1 MNFFQYQGKNQS
13 ENIINQNLFVKKS
26 SIPKPQNVKKNS
38 YNNRIINYNR
48 NIQNLLKRTTLFPN
62 DNTPKIPTYNLNSF
76 GNIKQ
81 DNFQDID
88 MLKIKMSF
96 DLINQK
102 IDNMENIIRSLNED
116 NKNLDVENNQTNKMY
131 LRDKIRTKKEV
142 LKYRQNKINKIK
154 SKENSRSKEN
164 IFSTLHNYSV
174 QNIKDQRYYNN
185 FINNSRIDKND
196 FNNNYNSIQNEKST
210 TFINPKSN
218 HYRSINKLNLIND
231 KIYSENDD
239 TIEFNYNKASNSLNN
254 YHIQNQKKIIP
265 NRLVLNN
272 SFFNNLN
279 KIPNVKNYKNH
290 KKNNSYRKQSYNLK
304 NALSNVKFS
313 DDNNYNTINN
323 KNIESIGKYFGSFDD
338 YFLSDEPKIPQGK
351 ANNNKNNKIKRLN
364 VINKR
369 RKNHEAK
376 LNIYNIVKNDK
387 IIQNNYYQTKN
398 KSQSI
403 NNSNLTI
410 VNQKS
415 ISFFINNKKESN
427 KKYINNSDKK
437 KINQEITRNKFTL
450 DQLQKCSATDLFLPN
465 KIQNPLKNDIIIE
478 NNIYNN
484 NIIKAEQ
491 FNIKKD
497 VINNICLNI
506 IDNNN
511 IKPILGK
518 SKDDFYYDLYAEKII
533 EIKKINNSYDEIHLL
548 PRLHS
553 KYLDKSEKKNTLK
566 SNKKPKQN
574 NYKKKVKFLEGDNR
588 IIEINQKDLASKFK
602 VFNNNG
608 KRIYYK
614 KFNINNYMNKLK
626 NKNLKLKSIYI
637 NKKEELTDNDN
648 SEWDKLYD
656 IINKIAKKG
665 ENEKNKDKI
674 RVDSGNKYK
683 KGKFNIKNIE
693 SFKKGK
699 KNIDKNN
706 KNKK

>member
-1 MNFFQYQGKNQS
+1 MNFFQHQGKNQS

-131 LRDKIRTKKEV
+131 LRDKIRKKKE
-142 LKYRQNKINKIK
+142 LIKNRQNKINKIK

-185 FINNSRIDKND
+185 FINISRIDKND
-196 FNNNYNSIQNEKST
+196 FNNNCDSMQNEKST

-218 HYRSINKLNLIND
+218 HFRSINKLNLIND

-290 KKNNSYRKQSYNLK
+290 NKNISYRKQRHNLK
-304 NALSNVKFS
+304 NALNNVKFS
-313 DDNNYNTINN
+313 DDNYYNTINN